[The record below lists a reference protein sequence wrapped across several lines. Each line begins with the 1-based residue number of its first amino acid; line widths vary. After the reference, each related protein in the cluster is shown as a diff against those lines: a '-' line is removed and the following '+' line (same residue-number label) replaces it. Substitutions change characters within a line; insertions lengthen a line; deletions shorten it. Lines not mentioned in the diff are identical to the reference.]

1 MWIRMVRVAW
11 YFSGTW
17 SLLLLT
23 AGTVCWGL
31 QFQSDWNNSS
41 NNKKLL
47 LLHFTWFWLLC
58 CLNLWIRFYST
69 VRVDM
74 LNIWKMFVQNYTSGK
89 LATDLL
95 SLTPLPSRPEMPT
108 SHHNPNQTSEG
119 EKEAGLQVLKIS
131 ACSKKRHEHS
141 SLFISLPLPFLIPQ
155 LRGVEQLI
163 CEESILSSYLWP
175 LNKVFLPHL
184 WCRHWSSVGW
194 TSRSEFENDSRGDT
208 CRKEKLWLE
217 ADITSIWL
225 ESRRISTVIGQGSK
239 LKHFSLWT
247 IGQ

>member
-1 MWIRMVRVAW
+1 MWIKMLRVTW
-11 YFSGTW
+11 YFFQEHEACSSW
-17 SLLLLT
+17 QQ
-23 AGTVCWGL
+23 GL
-31 QFQSDWNNSS
+31 FTGACRFPEWLNNSS

-47 LLHFTWFWLLC
+47 LLRFTLFWLLC

-184 WCRHWSSVGW
+184 WCRHWFSVGRA
-194 TSRSEFENDSRGDT
+194 SRSQFENDSRGDT

-217 ADITSIWL
+217 VDINNL
-225 ESRRISTVIGQGSK
+225 YLARIKANQHSDWPRLQNENIFHYGQ
-239 LKHFSLWT
+239 
-247 IGQ
+247 

>member
-58 CLNLWIRFYST
+58 CLNLWVRFYST

-95 SLTPLPSRPEMPT
+95 SLTPPPSSPEMPT
-108 SHHNPNQTSEG
+108 SHHNPNQTTEG

-131 ACSKKRHEHS
+131 ACSKKRREYS
-141 SLFISLPLPFLIPQ
+141 PLFISLPFP
-155 LRGVEQLI
+155 
-163 CEESILSSYLWP
+163 SSSLSSVEWNNWFVRKASSP
-175 LNKVFLPHL
+175 RI
-184 WCRHWSSVGW
+184 CDHWIKSS
-194 TSRSEFENDSRGDT
+194 SHT
-208 CRKEKLWLE
+208 CG
-217 ADITSIWL
+217 ADIGLLWDELPDRSLRTIAGVIL
-225 ESRRISTVIGQGSK
+225 VGRRSCGWKQI
-239 LKHFSLWT
+239 
-247 IGQ
+247 